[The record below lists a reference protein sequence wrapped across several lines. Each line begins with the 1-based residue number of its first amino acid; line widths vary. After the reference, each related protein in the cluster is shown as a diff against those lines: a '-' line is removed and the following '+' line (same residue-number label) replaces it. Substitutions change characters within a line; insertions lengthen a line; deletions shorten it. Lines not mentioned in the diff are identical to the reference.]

1 MREADPPEVSTV
13 RITVESSSARR
24 AAILAEQHGHAHTD
38 PHVPRPAW
46 PAIRSS
52 PSPLIRRIGP
62 PNPVTVFAPQSCSL
76 DKVVVPLN
84 WWRNWPR
91 LRRLT
96 RLLALISAV

>member
-13 RITVESSSARR
+13 RMTAESSSARR

-38 PHVPRPAW
+38 PHVTSPAY

-62 PNPVTVFAPQSCSL
+62 PRPLTVFAPQSCSL
-76 DKVVVPLN
+76 DKVVVPRI
-84 WWRNWPR
+84 WGRSCPR
-91 LRRLT
+91 RRRLS
-96 RLLALISAV
+96 RLLPLISGV